1 MRKTLTVALDIGNVC
16 VRLEYENVFRAAGL
30 EPGSTLP
37 EDADR
42 AFCELECGRIE
53 TEEWLDVLWNSL
65 GRQFSKEHLLNGW
78 NSILAEPFPGVE
90 KYIRKYTESGVKFVY
105 LSDISRLH
113 LNNVCRML
121 PFAHL
126 IYDGVYSFEAGVRKP
141 GAAMYEL
148 FEKRHGVPDFYFD
161 DKLCNIEGARKRG
174 WNAIQFTHAEQL
186 GLIGDAL

>member
-1 MRKTLTVALDIGNVC
+1 
-16 VRLEYENVFRAAGL
+16 
-30 EPGSTLP
+30 
-37 EDADR
+37 
-42 AFCELECGRIE
+42 
-53 TEEWLDVLWNSL
+53 EEWLDVLWNSL
-65 GRQFSKEHLLNGW
+65 GRRFTKERLLDGW
-78 NSILAEPFPGVE
+78 NSILAGPFPGVE
-90 KYIRKYTESGVKFVY
+90 KYIRKYAESGVKFVY

-186 GLIGDAL
+186 ALIGDAL

>member
-1 MRKTLTVALDIGNVC
+1 M
-16 VRLEYENVFRAAGL
+16 
-30 EPGSTLP
+30 
-37 EDADR
+37 
-42 AFCELECGRIE
+42 
-53 TEEWLDVLWNSL
+53 
-65 GRQFSKEHLLNGW
+65 
-78 NSILAEPFPGVE
+78 E

-113 LNNVCRML
+113 LSKVCRML

-126 IYDGVYSFEAGVRKP
+126 IYDGIYSFEAGVRKP

-186 GLIGDAL
+186 DLIGDAL